1 MQTSELCHHIT
12 HFEIAGLKHTRPVR
26 PHTTHANE
34 NLAGLAGKV
43 FVSTNPAA
51 PFNIKRQ
58 KMHHQQV
65 IQLLFFFFL
74 SVKYEKLLKQ
84 KPERAFFPA
93 SPPVQLQ
100 NGKNKAT
107 VLGMRSPGL
116 VLARSFVTL
125 LTKRGVVKSEES
137 QEKHESSF

>member
-12 HFEIAGLKHTRPVR
+12 HFEIASLKHTKPVR
-26 PHTTHANE
+26 PHTAHANE

-43 FVSTNPAA
+43 FVSTKPAA
-51 PFNIKRQ
+51 PFNIKVTEDASSTG
-58 KMHHQQV
+58 HPAS
-65 IQLLFFFFL
+65 FFFS

-84 KPERAFFPA
+84 KPERAFFPT

-100 NGKNKAT
+100 NDKNKAT

-116 VLARSFVTL
+116 GLARSFVTL
-125 LTKRGVVKSEES
+125 LTKRGVEKSGES
-137 QEKHESSF
+137 QEKQESSF